1 MLSIMIL
8 SGINNIIK
16 YIINTY
22 KTIFLLI
29 KSSNNNQND
38 LLFLQIGPILAILEN
53 IKTFNIQHN
62 LSIQGSRPR
71 PCDYVIYVR

>member
-29 KSSNNNQND
+29 KSSNNNQNE
-38 LLFLQIGPILAILEN
+38 LLLLKIDPILAILEN
-53 IKTFNIQHN
+53 IKIFNSQHN
-62 LSIQGSRPR
+62 LSSQGSNPQ
-71 PCDYVIYVR
+71 PCDYLIYVR